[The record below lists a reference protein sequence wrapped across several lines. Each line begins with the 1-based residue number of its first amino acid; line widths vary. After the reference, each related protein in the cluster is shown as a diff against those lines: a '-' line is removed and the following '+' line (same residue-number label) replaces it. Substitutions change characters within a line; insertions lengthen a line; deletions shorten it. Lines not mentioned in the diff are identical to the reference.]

1 MQVLSVPKLTTAI
14 KDTSTKQLKKYS
26 GNLWRGVYSVIIG
39 AGPAHAVHFATYEF
53 CKERFNKCIAYNT
66 KLQLPNKNTIELPSH
81 LIASAAAG
89 AIATFSHDFLMTP
102 FDGKLKV
109 YLVNDWKLYKKIKYK
124 CSFEAANAIARF
136 NLSIGSRLCKK
147 SVYE

>member
-1 MQVLSVPKLTTAI
+1 MQVLSVPKLTTTI

-26 GNLWRGVYSVIIG
+26 GNLWKGVYSVIIG

-53 CKERFNKCIAYNT
+53 CKERFNKWIAYNT
-66 KLQLPNKNTIELPSH
+66 KLQLPNKNMIELPSH

-102 FDGKLKV
+102 FDGKLKD
-109 YLVNDWKLYKKIKYK
+109 YRVNGWKIKSN
-124 CSFEAANAIARF
+124 CSFETANATTRF
-136 NLSIGSRLCKK
+136 NLSISSRLCKK